1 MRYTVFI
8 LSYLVTFLFQDK
20 VAAQSMHR
28 YTIENGDTIP
38 VVDLAVCHIGKYS
51 EPPRDLSKKQLTKYL
66 WLARKVKKVYPYAQL
81 AATKLK
87 EYETELAAVQSDKE
101 RRKIMKK
108 VENAIKE
115 QYGDEL
121 KKLSVSQGKILLKL
135 IDRETGRT
143 SYDLVKD
150 MRGSFSVACW
160 QGVARIFGHNLKSEY
175 DAQGDD
181 AMIEHIIKRIELG
194 TL

>member
-1 MRYTVFI
+1 MSCLVLLLLQIEAKGQTMCRFVVEGVDTVPI
-8 LSYLVTFLFQDK
+8 
-20 VAAQSMHR
+20 
-28 YTIENGDTIP
+28 
-38 VVDLAVCHIGKYS
+38 VDLPVCHVGKYS
-51 EPPRDLSKKQLTKYL
+51 EPPRNLSKKQLKQYL
-66 WLARKVKKVYPYAQL
+66 RLAYKVKKVYPYAQL
-81 AATKLK
+81 ASIKLK
-87 EYETELAAVQSDKE
+87 EYETELAAVQSDRE
-101 RRKIMKK
+101 RRRIMKK
-108 VENAIKE
+108 VEDAIKE
-115 QYGDEL
+115 QYGEEL

-175 DAQGDD
+175 DAEGEDV
-181 AMIEHIIKRIELG
+181 MIEHIIKRIELG